1 MSNPVWTQ
9 RTWYRGGG
17 DSPFINRRVYKYHFE
32 DQWFHFLTRYKHEIR
47 LPFNTADIATNGD
60 AHGHLRVLAD
70 PDFTV
75 KGRNVMEWARQSI
88 SQGKVDFQF
97 VVDRSIGGED
107 SGRGSSFLDPDL
119 ILIARFSDPGTAAL
133 FKLAF
138 G

>member
-17 DSPFINRRVYKYHFE
+17 DSPFVNRRVYKYHFE
-32 DQWFHFLTRYKHEIR
+32 DQWFHFITRYKHEIR
-47 LPFNTADIATNGD
+47 LPFNTVETATQGD
-60 AHGHLRVLAD
+60 THGHLRVLAD

-75 KGRNVMEWARQSI
+75 KDRNVMEWARQSI
-88 SQGKVDFQF
+88 SKGKVDFKFVIDASLDRDIGQGHSF
-97 VVDRSIGGED
+97 VV
-107 SGRGSSFLDPDL
+107 PDL
-119 ILIARFSDPGTAAL
+119 VLIARFSDPGTAAL